1 MPSRLVRVS
10 IPSFVLAVT
19 FAGRAEPVRHESPSF
34 RIDNNGPVE
43 PPRTTIETP
52 IEPKSGSS
60 LRGRAVFTELPEGGV
75 KVVIEVANVSPG
87 KHGVHIHEKG
97 DCSASDASSAGDHFD
112 PDGHPHG
119 LPPTAPRHIGDFGNI
134 DVRPNGEGR
143 LEIVAPRANLRLGD
157 PHSFVGRSIIVHAKP
172 DDGSQPSGNAG
183 ERIGCGEI
191 RR

>member
-1 MPSRLVRVS
+1 MPSWLVRTS
-10 IPSFVLAVT
+10 IASFVLAVP
-19 FAGRAEPVRHESPSF
+19 FAGRAELVPPWTPSAL
-34 RIDNNGPVE
+34 IDDNGSVE
-43 PPRTTIETP
+43 PARTTIATP
-52 IEPKSGSS
+52 IEPRSGSS
-60 LRGRAVFTELPEGGV
+60 LNGRAIFTELPEGGV
-75 KVVIEVANVSPG
+75 EVVVEVANVSPG

-97 DCSASDASSAGDHFD
+97 DCSAPDASSAGDHFD
-112 PDGHPHG
+112 PDGHLHR
-119 LPPTAPRHIGDFGNI
+119 LPPTAPRHIGDFGDI

-157 PHSFVGRSIIVHAKP
+157 PHSFVGSSIIVHAKP